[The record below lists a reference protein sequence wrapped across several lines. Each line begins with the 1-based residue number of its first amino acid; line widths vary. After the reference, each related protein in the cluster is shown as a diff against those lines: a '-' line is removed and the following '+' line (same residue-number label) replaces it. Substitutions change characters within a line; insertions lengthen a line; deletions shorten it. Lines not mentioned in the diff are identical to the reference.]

1 MAETGVS
8 VFFGPEGQDLKFLK
22 GNQELAYI
30 VSTLLT
36 FLGIV

>member
-1 MAETGVS
+1 MAETGVY
-8 VFFGPEGQDLKFLK
+8 VCFFGPESQDLEFLK

-36 FLGIV
+36 S

>member
-8 VFFGPEGQDLKFLK
+8 GCFGPESQDLKFLK